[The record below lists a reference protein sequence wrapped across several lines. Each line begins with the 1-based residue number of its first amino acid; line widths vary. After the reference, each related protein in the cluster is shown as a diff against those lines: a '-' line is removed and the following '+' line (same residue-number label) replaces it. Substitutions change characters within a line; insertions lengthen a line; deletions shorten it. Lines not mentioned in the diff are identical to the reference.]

1 MLSDLLLIL
10 ALLLLVAGVFI
21 TFGLGPAL
29 FAAAVPIGLVGIAL
43 SDGAGL
49 R

>member
-1 MLSDLLLIL
+1 MLSDLLLIV

-29 FAAAVPIGLVGIAL
+29 FAAAGPIGLVGIAL